1 MADVQVTDIDV
12 MKAYGGK
19 LRDMRDVSVV
29 GGLWIRHQI
38 SQITDD
44 YANIISE
51 LNGVQSSAE
60 GDCRYIQE
68 RYRRAIDLCGRE
80 ARPVIGNSDIEA
92 KHKLDEL
99 QMRVDIVQNSVKM
112 LQAKLESARIKTL
125 NYMSQMDSIGTNCIN
140 LINNQ
145 VEVLQKYKDY
155 KK

>member
-19 LRDMRDVSVV
+19 LRDMRDVSVD

-38 SQITDD
+38 SKIKED
-44 YANIISE
+44 YNRVLSDMHRM
-51 LNGVQSSAE
+51 QQSAE
-60 GDCRYIQE
+60 SDCRYIQE

-80 ARPVIGNSDIEA
+80 ARPIIGNSDIEA

-99 QMRVDIVQNSVKM
+99 QMRVELVQNSVKM

-140 LINNQ
+140 LINKQ

>member
-19 LRDMRDVSVV
+19 LRDLRDKSVA
-29 GGLWIRHQI
+29 GGWWIRHQI
-38 SQITDD
+38 SKINDD
-44 YANIISE
+44 YTNIISE

-60 GDCRYIQE
+60 GDCRYLQE
-68 RYRRAIDLCGRE
+68 RYERAMNICGE
-80 ARPVIGNSDIEA
+80 DARPVIGNSDIEA
-92 KHKLDEL
+92 QQKLADLQIRVEMVKNSIEL
-99 QMRVDIVQNSVKM
+99 

-140 LINNQ
+140 LINQQ
-145 VEVLQKYKDY
+145 VDVLQKYKDY